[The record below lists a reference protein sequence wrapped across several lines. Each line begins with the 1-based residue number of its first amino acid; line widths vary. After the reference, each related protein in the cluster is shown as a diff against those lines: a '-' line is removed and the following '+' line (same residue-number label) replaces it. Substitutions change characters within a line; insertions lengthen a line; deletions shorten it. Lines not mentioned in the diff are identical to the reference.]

1 MPGSQRPTIGFAT
14 VNLPFVPASAP
25 AADAVGELCL
35 LLLRWP
41 ASRPVLALKA
51 LPAMTRADRKQAAAE
66 SKSAESFSDDAGD
79 NGSTPSGEA
88 IRLQKAMAS
97 AGVGSRRH
105 CEELITSGR
114 VDVDGKTVTAL
125 GTKVTSDQQVRVDG
139 VPLAKSQ
146 HVYYLVYKPVG
157 VVSTNS
163 DPSGRPRVLDLL
175 PPMNE
180 RLFTVGRLD
189 MSSEGLILLTNDGEL
204 ANRLAHPRYEIEKT
218 YLAVVAG
225 SLEPDSLET
234 LRRGVH
240 LAEGFARV
248 DGVRVKKVQKNGTLL
263 EIVLSEGKNREIRRV
278 LARVGH
284 KVLQLKR
291 VAIAGLKLADMAPGE
306 YRRLAP
312 AEVRALRKYRPG
324 ELMEKFVAAAGVRPK
339 GLPGKR
345 TPKHSS
351 RPGGALV
358 RRSKPAGDEESPQ
371 KSFTR
376 GERGPRPGG
385 PRPAGA
391 PARKPRFGKGTGAK
405 RPIGA
410 GGKPPYG
417 SGGRDRDEGST
428 ARAPR
433 SRPPRPARPD
443 MPRHGTVIGEVAGPP
458 VPEAPRIREAR
469 PPRGPGG
476 RPPREGRSPYGGIG
490 EAKTYGGSRP
500 SGAGGAVG
508 GRPGIGRPGRGKP
521 TGGKPS
527 GGKPSGGKPAG
538 GRAAG
543 GRPSGR
549 PGGGGYQ
556 GGGANRGAGGSAG
569 GGGGGKPPRGGRP
582 GKGKRR

>member
-1 MPGSQRPTIGFAT
+1 
-14 VNLPFVPASAP
+14 
-25 AADAVGELCL
+25 
-35 LLLRWP
+35 
-41 ASRPVLALKA
+41 
-51 LPAMTRADRKQAAAE
+51 MTRAHRKHAENHVDSDGSSQDDAAA
-66 SKSAESFSDDAGD
+66 
-79 NGSTPSGEA
+79 SGGG
-88 IRLQKAMAS
+88 IRLQKVMAS

-114 VDVDGKTVTAL
+114 VDVDGETVTAL
-125 GTKVTSDQQVRVDG
+125 GTKVTPDQQVRVDG
-139 VPLAKSQ
+139 VALAKSQ

-225 SLEPDSLET
+225 ALEPDALET

-278 LARVGH
+278 LAKVGH

-306 YRRLAP
+306 YRRVSP
-312 AEVRALRKYRPG
+312 AEIRALRKYRPG
-324 ELMEKFVAAAGVRPK
+324 ELMEKFVAAAGSRPK
-339 GLPGKR
+339 GLPAKR
-345 TPKHSS
+345 TPKHAA
-351 RPGGALV
+351 RTGGGHA
-358 RRSKPAGDEESPQ
+358 RRTNSEESAESPA

-376 GERGPRPGG
+376 GQRGPRPGG

-391 PARKPRFGKGTGAK
+391 PKKGRFGKRT
-405 RPIGA
+405 GA
-410 GGKPPYG
+410 GGSPYG
-417 SGGRDRDEGST
+417 GGRNADDAGASR
-428 ARAPR
+428 PQP
-433 SRPPRPARPD
+433 SRPPRRARTD
-443 MPRHGTVIGEVAGPP
+443 MPRHGTVIGEVTGP
-458 VPEAPRIREAR
+458 VTPETPKVRQGR

-476 RPPREGRSPYGGIG
+476 RPPREGRNTDGGPG
-490 EAKTYGGSRP
+490 EANAYGRARP
-500 SGAGGAVG
+500 SGAGRTVG

-521 TGGKPS
+521 SAGKPS
-527 GGKPSGGKPAG
+527 GRKPD
-538 GRAAG
+538 
-543 GRPSGR
+543 
-549 PGGGGYQ
+549 GGYQ
-556 GGGANRGAGGSAG
+556 GGGHQRGGA
-569 GGGGGKPPRGGRP
+569 GGKPPRGGRP

>member
-1 MPGSQRPTIGFAT
+1 
-14 VNLPFVPASAP
+14 
-25 AADAVGELCL
+25 
-35 LLLRWP
+35 
-41 ASRPVLALKA
+41 
-51 LPAMTRADRKQAAAE
+51 MTRADRPRASGHKA
-66 SKSAESFSDDAGD
+66 SANAIPEGDAGD
-79 NGSTPSGEA
+79 SSSSPGAEV
-88 IRLQKAMAS
+88 RLQKVMAS

-105 CEELITSGR
+105 CEELITTGR

-125 GTKVTSDQQVRVDG
+125 GTKVSPDQQVRVDG
-139 VPLAKSQ
+139 VALAKSQ

-175 PPMNE
+175 PPMTE

-225 SLEPDSLET
+225 SLEPDALET

-248 DGVRVKKVQKNGTLL
+248 DGVRVKKIQKNGTLL

-278 LARVGH
+278 LAKVGH

-306 YRRLAP
+306 YRRVSP

-324 ELMEKFVAAAGVRPK
+324 QLLEKFNAAAAAGPK
-339 GLPGKR
+339 GPEGKR
-345 TPKHSS
+345 TPKHAS
-351 RPGGALV
+351 RPGGAPV
-358 RRSKPAGDEESPQ
+358 RRSKPADGEESSA

-385 PRPAGA
+385 ARPAGA
-391 PARKPRFGKGTGAK
+391 RPNKTRFGKSAGSK

-410 GGKPPYG
+410 GAGKPPYG
-417 SGGRDRDEGST
+417 SGGRPQRGDGAQRGDATTS
-428 ARAPR
+428 RPPR
-433 SRPPRPARPD
+433 SRPPRTET
-443 MPRHGTVIGEVAGPP
+443 PRHGTVIGEVAGPAAAPEP
-458 VPEAPRIREAR
+458 VVREGR

-476 RPPREGRSPYGGIG
+476 RPARGDRSVYAGPGGKPGGGPKPYGG
-490 EAKTYGGSRP
+490 ARP
-500 SGAGGAVG
+500 SGAGRTVG
-508 GRPGIGRPGRGKP
+508 GRPGVGRPG
-521 TGGKPS
+521 
-527 GGKPSGGKPAG
+527 GGKPAG
-538 GRAAG
+538 GRTG
-543 GRPSGR
+543 DGRPAGR
-549 PGGGGYQ
+549 PGGGKQRGVSGQGSGGGQ
-556 GGGANRGAGGSAG
+556 GGGGYR
-569 GGGGGKPPRGGRP
+569 GGGKQGGAGRPPRGGP

>member
-1 MPGSQRPTIGFAT
+1 MLVTAPLADF
-14 VNLPFVPASAP
+14 SACP
-25 AADAVGELCL
+25 CPE
-35 LLLRWP
+35 
-41 ASRPVLALKA
+41 S
-51 LPAMTRADRKQAAAE
+51 LPAMTRADRKHAAADTE
-66 SKSAESFSDDAGD
+66 SAESIADDTGDERSTSFSGAV
-79 NGSTPSGEA
+79 
-88 IRLQKAMAS
+88 RLQKAMAS

-125 GTKVTSDQQVRVDG
+125 GTKVLPDQQVRVDG
-139 VPLAKSQ
+139 VALAKSQ

-163 DPSGRPRVLDLL
+163 DPAGRPRVLDLL

-225 SLEPDSLET
+225 ALEPDSLET

-278 LARVGH
+278 LAKVGH

-291 VAIAGLKLADMAPGE
+291 VAIAGLKLADMTPGE

-324 ELMEKFVAAAGVRPK
+324 ELMEKFVAAAGARPK
-339 GLPGKR
+339 GPQGKR

-358 RRSKPAGDEESPQ
+358 RRSKPGDGEGSAAKPL
-371 KSFTR
+371 TR

-405 RPIGA
+405 RPV
-410 GGKPPYG
+410 GGGGGRPPYG
-417 SGGRDRDEGST
+417 SGGRDRDEAASS
-428 ARAPR
+428 RPPR
-433 SRPPRPARPD
+433 SRPPRPARPE
-443 MPRHGTVIGEVAGPP
+443 MPRHGTVIGEVAGPR
-458 VPEAPRIREAR
+458 VPEAPPVREAR

-476 RPPREGRSPYGGIG
+476 RPPREGRSAYGGLG
-490 EAKTYGGSRP
+490 EAKTYGGARP
-500 SGAGGAVG
+500 SGAGRTVG
-508 GRPGIGRPGRGKP
+508 GRPGIGRPSKGK
-521 TGGKPS
+521 TG
-527 GGKPSGGKPAG
+527 GGKPAG
-538 GRAAG
+538 GRDGG
-543 GRPSGR
+543 GRPTGR

-556 GGGANRGAGGSAG
+556 GGGANRGAGGSPG
-569 GGGGGKPPRGGRP
+569 GGAGGKPPRGGRP